1 MFSRAARPSSI
12 TRRIRSLSS
21 GVGFFIA
28 TSQQDNDLF
37 EVRIDGHEEDAEP
50 LEHEHDLAQLAFLS
64 PAPHR
69 RIVAVHARSS
79 KMADRALS
87 ARAAER
93 RRAAMAPVPRTS
105 ACRCDSTGP

>member
-37 EVRIDGHEEDAEP
+37 EVRIDRHDEDAEP

-69 RIVAVHARSS
+69 RIVAVHARSI

-87 ARAAER
+87 ARAR
-93 RRAAMAPVPRTS
+93 RTTTRRDRSNRPQ
-105 ACRCDSTGP
+105 